1 MPLNNNKTSN
11 NQLVRWLQWTNRHNT
26 GLFRRLKKL
35 KDNKSNPR
43 QFKILRESNCKH
55 FVRKWLWKIDGFV
68 KASSGDCWR
77 KTEWFKVNEDA
88 VLPIVHSSV
97 GAWVAH
103 CWLPQPWYRGA
114 STPLS
119 SRLIFPPKK
128 GPELEVL
135 QTIPWTKV
143 WQFLIEEQTLL
154 KECQLFSFSRSGGY
168 KSDQRGDRVP
178 RHGEKVRLKIH
189 KYL

>member
-1 MPLNNNKTSN
+1 MHLDNNKTSN
-11 NQLVRWLQWTNRHNT
+11 NQLVRWLQWTNRHHT

-55 FVRKWLWKIDGFV
+55 FVRKWMWKIDGFV

-128 GPELEVL
+128 G
-135 QTIPWTKV
+135 
-143 WQFLIEEQTLL
+143 
-154 KECQLFSFSRSGGY
+154 SRAGGVANY
-168 KSDQRGDRVP
+168 SMDKGLSISDWGTNIVKRVSAF
-178 RHGEKVRLKIH
+178 
-189 KYL
+189 